1 MIVVTVRWEGSGG
14 GRDCG
19 RRQEGL
25 RLTAVSGG
33 QAGLAA
39 QLDRLD
45 TNEAFLERAG
55 EARSEDASELEVVQW
70 EEARDSTDQEERSSE
85 RGRCDFMVTRRS
97 SVQTR

>member
-45 TNEAFLERAG
+45 TNEAFLHNSA
-55 EARSEDASELEVVQW
+55 
-70 EEARDSTDQEERSSE
+70 EENLPN
-85 RGRCDFMVTRRS
+85 GIFVTFISRLLIFC
-97 SVQTR
+97 VK